1 MVKKISKTLIEKGTI
16 ERGYL
21 GVGIQD
27 VNNDLEDVYKE
38 QKGAVVI
45 SIEKDS
51 QAQKAGLKVWDLIT
65 KVNGI
70 PIRSAAELKNI
81 IGTYNPKDKVTLTI
95 LRDKKEQ
102 TLNITLTKALNNTS
116 SNGSVVGGI
125 NGLEIVTLNTEI
137 KTRFSIPNNLQG
149 VFVTRVQQGSKAEEV
164 GLIEGDIITQVESF
178 SIKDAESF
186 NEALNHYKGQSKR
199 ILVNRGGRVFS
210 IVIR

>member
-51 QAQKAGLKVWDLIT
+51 PAQKAGLKVWDLIT

>member
-1 MVKKISKTLIEKGTI
+1 M
-16 ERGYL
+16 
-21 GVGIQD
+21 
-27 VNNDLEDVYKE
+27 
-38 QKGAVVI
+38 
-45 SIEKDS
+45 
-51 QAQKAGLKVWDLIT
+51 KVWDLIT

-102 TLNITLTKALNNTS
+102 TLNITLTKSLNNTS

-199 ILVNRGGRVFS
+199 ILVNRGGEFLV
-210 IVIR
+210 